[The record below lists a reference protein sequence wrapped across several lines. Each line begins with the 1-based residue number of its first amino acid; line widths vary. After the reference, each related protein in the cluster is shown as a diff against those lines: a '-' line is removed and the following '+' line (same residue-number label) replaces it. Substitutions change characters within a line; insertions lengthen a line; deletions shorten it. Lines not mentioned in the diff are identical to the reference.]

1 MSGPTP
7 LPSFDYVAI
16 AGDGRML
23 RGRIE
28 AADPHAAARLLQE
41 GGSLPVELRPA
52 GEAMTAPPARDDR
65 RLRPRELARLT
76 RGLSLL
82 LGAGLPLDAALEA
95 LAGAEAHPAARA
107 LLRALHEGVSAGTPL
122 SVAVAARPAAFPPWY
137 GAAIGAAEGTGRLPA
152 VLERMA
158 AEILRA
164 ARIAERIRSG
174 LTYPAIVLV
183 LALVAVAVL
192 VTVVLPALEPLFT
205 AAAGELPASTRNVL
219 AAAAWLRDWG
229 GIGLAALLGLGLLAA
244 RAMAAEAGRRW
255 RDAQLLRLPL
265 LGPIAWRAATA
276 RFARALATL
285 LGAGVPLA
293 TALGHAAAAS
303 GNAAVAAGLERARLH
318 LTAGAGFAA
327 SLTREAALPRLA
339 ITLVGV
345 GEEGGRLRELLEEVA
360 IIHEEDLERATERLL
375 SLLVP
380 AVTLVLGGLVAGIVL
395 ATLDAILGAN
405 TAAMGAR

>member
-1 MSGPTP
+1 MSGSPP

-28 AADPHAAARLLQE
+28 AADPHAAARRLQE
-41 GGSLPVELRPA
+41 SGSLPVELRPA

-107 LLRALHEGVSAGTPL
+107 LLRALHEGVSAGTAL
-122 SVAVAARPAAFPPWY
+122 SVAVAARPAAFPSWY
-137 GAAIGAAEGTGRLPA
+137 AAAIGAAEGTGRLPA

-158 AEILRA
+158 AEILRG

-174 LTYPAIVLV
+174 LTYPAIVLM

-192 VTVVLPALEPLFT
+192 VAVVLPALEPLFT

-229 GIGLAALLGLGLLAA
+229 GIGLAALLGLALLAQ

-293 TALGHAAAAS
+293 NALGHAAAAS
-303 GNAAVAAGLERARLH
+303 GNSAVAAGLERARLH
-318 LTAGAGFAA
+318 LTAGTGFAA

-339 ITLVGV
+339 ITLAGV

-380 AVTLVLGGLVAGIVL
+380 AVTLVLGGLVASIVL

-405 TAAMGAR
+405 TAALGAR